1 MPWLVQYEV
10 EAPVV
15 LKKSANTFQISFKD
29 EKKIKQLAILQE
41 YKENFEVEVVLPNDT
56 RLISLSALEIT
67 RKPNTQ
73 YWIVSIG
80 KQNQLSKLVALP

>member
-29 EKKIKQLAILQE
+29 EKKIKQLAILLE
-41 YKENFEVEVVLPNDT
+41 YKGNFEVEAVLPTDT